1 MEVES
6 EVLGANSE
14 VFAGLIADCKRGVG
28 GATMEV
34 ENLGVFRDTIELMF
48 EDDDRITKTLINVG
62 VSRSIDILEVASYF
76 FTFCSFLLL
85 PSSPWF

>member
-1 MEVES
+1 MAGGS
-6 EVLGANSE
+6 KLG
-14 VFAGLIADCKRGVG
+14 KRKKKKKSRDKLSSFSSPQ
-28 GATMEV
+28 T
-34 ENLGVFRDTIELMF
+34 NLGVFRDTIELMF